1 MLLLIH
7 VSTCILSGRV
17 CVCSGDGEV
26 QPQPIAPLLD
36 DRVGEGIVEL
46 TEPELY
52 IYSTFNCWSNHSFF
66 TRWYIT
72 NLWWAIFNYQKKFY
86 RLVCFCFF
94 LQGQPLISRE
104 ESELKVNTHTVV
116 HDTHTQISLQI
127 CVFNFQQFLVI
138 HEK

>member
-52 IYSTFNCWSNHSFF
+52 IYSTFNC
-66 TRWYIT
+66 
-72 NLWWAIFNYQKKFY
+72 
-86 RLVCFCFF
+86 
-94 LQGQPLISRE
+94 
-104 ESELKVNTHTVV
+104 
-116 HDTHTQISLQI
+116 
-127 CVFNFQQFLVI
+127 
-138 HEK
+138 